1 MGLRIDM
8 LEGRVNARQIS
19 KVSDIIREGGVA
31 VLPTDSSYALVC
43 RVGNAQGIEKIRM
56 IRQLDEKHHFTLL
69 CANLSELAS
78 YAEVN
83 NEVFRFIKSHIPGP
97 YTFILKATKA
107 VPKRLQ
113 QAKRKTIGLRV
124 PQHGILQAILNELN
138 EGILGVSLSSSQHSC
153 DDYYELIENI
163 KDKVDVIVDSGA
175 LNEQTTVLDYSGS
188 YPETIR
194 EGAGAIDWE

>member
-1 MGLRIDM
+1 M
-8 LEGRVNARQIS
+8 
-19 KVSDIIREGGVA
+19 
-31 VLPTDSSYALVC
+31 
-43 RVGNAQGIEKIRM
+43 
-56 IRQLDEKHHFTLL
+56 
-69 CANLSELAS
+69 
-78 YAEVN
+78 
-83 NEVFRFIKSHIPGP
+83 
-97 YTFILKATKA
+97 
-107 VPKRLQ
+107 Q